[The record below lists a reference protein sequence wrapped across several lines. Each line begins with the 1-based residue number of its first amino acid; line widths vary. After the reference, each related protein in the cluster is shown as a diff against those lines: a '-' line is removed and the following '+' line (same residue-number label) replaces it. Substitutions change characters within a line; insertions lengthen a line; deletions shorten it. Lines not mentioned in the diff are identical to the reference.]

1 MEQFSGF
8 STSIPSALVHWFFV
22 DARRIGL
29 PTLFTRTITS
39 SLLQSRKT
47 VMAIIVCVRLRVHG
61 RVDVLV
67 VKRAIGRVRLRKLL
81 RLEAARSREVANKFK

>member
-1 MEQFSGF
+1 
-8 STSIPSALVHWFFV
+8 
-22 DARRIGL
+22 
-29 PTLFTRTITS
+29 
-39 SLLQSRKT
+39 
-47 VMAIIVCVRLRVHG
+47 MAIIVCVRLRVHG